1 VQLQAQFFISL
12 AKFWCSICKHEL
24 ILPFLQP
31 FGKIS
36 ANLGCAVAW
45 AGPMLDEPTR
55 PFILS
60 TTFSMIISSSP
71 SISFPKGKSQIS
83 TNSVSLNGDG
93 TVNFSSYV
101 ENNDFLD
108 TLTQD
113 EDINTVPAP
122 HQESQESESES
133 ESGKDS
139 TASDFD
145 AKKEAAIAHLL
156 AETPTKTNDKAAR
169 LPIKKFLVLI
179 DCNTLY
185 QSLPFKLKQWLK
197 RSPPKKTN
205 FLRLS

>member
-71 SISFPKGKSQIS
+71 SISLPKGKSQIS

-108 TLTQD
+108 TLMKTLTLFQLH
-113 EDINTVPAP
+113 IKNLKSLNLNPN
-122 HQESQESESES
+122 QE
-133 ESGKDS
+133 KILPPP
-139 TASDFD
+139 TLTL
-145 AKKEAAIAHLL
+145 KKKQPLL
-156 AETPTKTNDKAAR
+156 TYWQKR
-169 LPIKKFLVLI
+169 LPKPMTRLQDYL
-179 DCNTLY
+179 L
-185 QSLPFKLKQWLK
+185 
-197 RSPPKKTN
+197 RS
-205 FLRLS
+205 FWF